1 VRPFS
6 CAAEYV
12 ILNGTDPT
20 QILQRAQTPL
30 LSPTRIWE
38 TGTAPAEC
46 NVANVVFLEA
56 AAPAT
61 DGTPNTF
68 DVWFGGSDAVVG
80 TARITV
86 TKL

>member
-1 VRPFS
+1 
-6 CAAEYV
+6 V
-12 ILNGTDPT
+12 ILNGSDPS
-20 QILQRAQTPL
+20 QILQRAQAPL

-46 NVANVVFLEA
+46 NVQDVVFLEA
-56 AAPAT
+56 AAPVM

-80 TARITV
+80 TARISV
-86 TKL
+86 TIAENAGM